1 VLAKGSNVQILLL
14 QEKQM
19 IKVKEKLDK
28 CNKEKLL
35 EFCDLLDLTIARAT
49 TRKVCWLGISD
60 AFLLIPFYTD
70 LPSLLIIFYLCR
82 KILLLR

>member
-1 VLAKGSNVQILLL
+1 
-14 QEKQM
+14 M

-49 TRKVCWLGISD
+49 TRKVC
-60 AFLLIPFYTD
+60 
-70 LPSLLIIFYLCR
+70 
-82 KILLLR
+82 